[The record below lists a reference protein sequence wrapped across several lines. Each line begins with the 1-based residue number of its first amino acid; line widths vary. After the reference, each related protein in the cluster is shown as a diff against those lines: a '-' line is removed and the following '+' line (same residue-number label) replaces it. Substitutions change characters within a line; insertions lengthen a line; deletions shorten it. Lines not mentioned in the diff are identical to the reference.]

1 MDRDVDA
8 LTVLLMDPFLTR
20 DEAEREAA
28 AGGWGREETGRRPRT
43 QGWRPGLRSAAPHGA
58 QDNQRF

>member
-28 AGGWGREETGRRPRT
+28 AGGWGRGDEVGFEPGRPEPGAHPLGDRP
-43 QGWRPGLRSAAPHGA
+43 LSLL
-58 QDNQRF
+58 